1 MTEIHSVLVGA
12 YPRSEE
18 LIKAFRSHLRRRLSE
33 KELRKLVVKEEEE
46 VVSLQK
52 EVGLRYVID
61 GMLDWHDL
69 LRPLAENLEGIELN
83 GLARWFDNNTFYRK
97 PVIVGEVRREGNLLE
112 NFFHPE
118 LIKEAEAKLILPDP
132 YSFTLLSVI
141 KRRRFDEV
149 VFEVAEAFREELLEI
164 EASTRIGQVQLSAPT
179 LVWRK
184 LSPDELEIAG
194 EAVEEVFKGVE
205 AEKMLHLFFGDALKA
220 FPQVLDYDV
229 DVLGFDLTATS
240 VRKLSEY
247 SIDKNVALGVV
258 DGRNS
263 LLEKVET
270 AVGWVK
276 LYLEHNEPSIL
287 YVTPSCDLEFLPRN
301 VAEKKVR
308 VLGEIMYRLREEM

>member
-18 LIKAFRSHLRRRLSE
+18 LIKAFRSHMRGRLPEEELRR
-33 KELRKLVVKEEEE
+33 LVAKEEEE
-46 VVSLQK
+46 VVRLQK
-52 EVGLRYVID
+52 NVGLRYIID

-69 LRPLAENLEGIELN
+69 LRPLAENLDGVELN
-83 GLARWFDNNTFYRK
+83 GLARWFDNNMFYRK
-97 PVIVGEVRREGNLLE
+97 PVIVGEVRRERSVLE
-112 NFFHPE
+112 NFFHFE
-118 LIKEAEAKLILPDP
+118 LIKDAEAKLILPDP

-149 VFEVAEAFREELLEI
+149 VFEVAEALREELLEI
-164 EASTRIGQVQLSAPT
+164 EASIKIGQIQLSAPT
-179 LVWRK
+179 LVWRR
-184 LSPDELEIAG
+184 LSSDELETAG

-205 AEKMLHLFFGDALKA
+205 AEKMLHLFFGDALNA

-240 VRKLSEY
+240 VRRLSEY
-247 SIDKNVALGVV
+247 SIDKSVALGVV

-263 LLEKVET
+263 LLEK
-270 AVGWVK
+270 ADSAARRIRI
-276 LYLEHNEPSIL
+276 YLEHNEPDLL

-301 VAEKKVR
+301 VAERKVR
-308 VLGEIMYRLREEM
+308 VLGEIMHKVREEV